1 MKLLN
6 KYFVKQKL
14 YEQKHLPKSMPN
26 VTYKVVG
33 GKLLKITLNSENKTI
48 TNIIITGDFFLHP
61 EESITILENQL
72 IGTYLD
78 ENTILKRI
86 EEIKEQNNLTF
97 FGFRPEDLTKAIML
111 GIPTKIRLLTI
122 GKHQGALNMAID
134 EVLLNK
140 VSTSESLPIL
150 KFYGWNPATITIGY
164 FQSLEQEVDA
174 ERCKQEG
181 VDIVRRI
188 TGGGAVLHENEIT
201 YSLII
206 KEEGIIEKDILKSYE
221 QICKGILNALRKLNL
236 DGKFIPINDLIVN
249 GKKFSG
255 NAQSRK
261 KGCVLQHGTILL
273 EVDIKKMFSLLKV
286 PNEKM
291 RDKLIT
297 AVEERVTSL
306 SKELNRHV
314 TYEEMQKLLIEG
326 FKEALDIELIPSE
339 LTEDEMNEA
348 KTLAEEKYGSQQWN
362 EQR

>member
-1 MKLLN
+1 MTK
-6 KYFVKQKL
+6 
-14 YEQKHLPKSMPN
+14 

-33 GKLLKITLNSENKTI
+33 GKLLKINLQSENKTI
-48 TNIIITGDFFLHP
+48 TKITLTGDFFLHP

-72 IGTYLD
+72 MGTYID

-86 EEIKEQNNLTF
+86 EDIKEQNNITF
-97 FGFRPEDLTKAIML
+97 FGFRAEDLTKAIML
-111 GIPTKIRLLTI
+111 SQPTKMRLLTI
-122 GKHQGALNMAID
+122 GKHSGALNMAID
-134 EVLLNK
+134 EVLLDK
-140 VSTSESLPIL
+140 VSTNESLPIL
-150 KFYGWNPATITIGY
+150 KFYGWRPATITIGY
-164 FQSLEQEVDA
+164 FQSLEQEVDT
-174 ERCKQEG
+174 ERCAQEG

-188 TGGGAVLHENEIT
+188 TGGGAVLHEDEIT

-221 QICKGILNALRKLNL
+221 QICKGILNALSKLNL

-286 PNEKM
+286 PSEKM

-306 SKELNRHV
+306 SKELNRTV
-314 TYEEMQKLLIEG
+314 TYEEMQDLLIKG
-326 FKEALDIELIPSE
+326 FKEALEIELVPSE
-339 LTEDEMNEA
+339 LTEEEMMEA
-348 KTLAEEKYGSQQWN
+348 QKLATEKYGAPQWN